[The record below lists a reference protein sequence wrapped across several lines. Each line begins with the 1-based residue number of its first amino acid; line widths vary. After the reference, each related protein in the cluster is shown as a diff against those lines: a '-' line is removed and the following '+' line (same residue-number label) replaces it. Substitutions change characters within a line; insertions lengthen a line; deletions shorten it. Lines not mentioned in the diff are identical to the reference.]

1 MTDAPNHPSTRDLAT
16 RDPATHADLVVVGG
30 GLAGLSAALVAADA
44 GRKVVLLEGKPR
56 LGGLTTSFQRD
67 GMWVDTGQHVFL
79 RCCDHYRA
87 FIRRLGVEH
96 LVRLQDRLDVGV
108 QVADGP
114 RARLRRTRLP
124 WPAPLHLAP
133 ALLGYRAL
141 PLGQRL
147 RASLAA
153 FGLGRL
159 DPRRPE
165 VDSRSFGDW
174 LAAHGQG
181 PEATEA
187 LWELL
192 TVATLNATA
201 ANASLG
207 LAAKVVRTGLLER
220 ADAGDIGWAEAPL
233 GRLHGE
239 AALAALTERGARVL
253 TSTKARAIQ
262 PGGPGDGGLG
272 DSGGGLGDGGDRD
285 ALWTVVT
292 DDATFTAPAVVLA
305 VPPDAA
311 AGLLP
316 PGAVA
321 DPDLFRSLGSAP
333 IVNVHLVY
341 DRPVLDEPFLAGV
354 GTPVQWV
361 FDRTA
366 SSGLGG
372 SPEATGKT
380 GEAPGRGGRQGVSAG
395 PGNQQYLAIS
405 LSAAEEWVDRPAAE
419 IIEVFT
425 AEMRRLLPAAGGA
438 EIVRAFVTRERHA
451 TFRQAPGSLSARP
464 GPATALPGL
473 ALAGAWTDTGW
484 PATMEGAVR
493 SGLAAARVA
502 LTGAAG
508 PGGQALPET
517 AAPPPAW
524 RQATAPAPAPTPA
537 PAPAPSGASTPG
549 STSTSTMPTTSSLT
563 GGQPV

>member
-1 MTDAPNHPSTRDLAT
+1 MTAT
-16 RDPATHADLVVVGG
+16 RGALDPSAEHPGVGVARGGDVDGSAAGTSGDQADLLVVGG

-44 GRKVVLLEGKPR
+44 GRRVTLLEARPR
-56 LGGLTTSFQRD
+56 LGGATTSFQRD

-87 FIRRLGVEH
+87 FLRRLDVERFTH
-96 LVRLQDRLDVGV
+96 LQPRLDVGV
-108 QVADGP
+108 QVAGGP
-114 RARLRRTRLP
+114 RARLRRTRVP

-133 ALLGYRAL
+133 ALLGYQAL

-153 FGLGRL
+153 FALGRL

-165 VDSRSFGDW
+165 VDGRSFGGW
-174 LAAHGQG
+174 LSAHGQG
-181 PEATEA
+181 ERATEA

-192 TVATLNATA
+192 TVATLNAPA
-201 ANASLG
+201 GEASLG

-220 ADAGDIGWAEAPL
+220 ADAGDIGWAEVPL
-233 GRLHGE
+233 GRLHGD
-239 AALAALTERGARVL
+239 AARAALTQRGATVRTGVKVRAIRRPAGTGPAGHRPARPGERGEAPGRGGQPAGGAWGVETDAGVL
-253 TSTKARAIQ
+253 TAR
-262 PGGPGDGGLG
+262 
-272 DSGGGLGDGGDRD
+272 
-285 ALWTVVT
+285 
-292 DDATFTAPAVVLA
+292 AVVLA
-305 VPPDAA
+305 VPPAA
-311 AGLLP
+311 AADLLP

-321 DPDLFRSLGSAP
+321 DPGLFRSLGSAP

-372 SPEATGKT
+372 SD
-380 GEAPGRGGRQGVSAG
+380 G
-395 PGNQQYLAIS
+395 PGDRQYLAIS
-405 LSAAEEWVDRPAAE
+405 LSAAAGWVDRPAAE
-419 IIEVFT
+419 IINIFVD
-425 AEMRRLLPAAGGA
+425 EMRTLLPAAARA
-438 EIVRAFVTRERHA
+438 EVLTAFVTRERAA
-451 TFRQAPGSLSARP
+451 TFRQAPGSLAARP

-473 ALAGAWTDTGW
+473 AIAGAWTDTGW

-502 LTGAAG
+502 LIGSIPAG
-508 PGGQALPET
+508 E
-517 AAPPPAW
+517 
-524 RQATAPAPAPTPA
+524 APAV
-537 PAPAPSGASTPG
+537 GASTVGIPTVG
-549 STSTSTMPTTSSLT
+549 IPAAGVAAAAADLTGTSTPTSTAT
-563 GGQPV
+563 GGRPV